1 MKKTTT
7 VQAPDRNF
15 ADLEAH
21 ANLCRYICN
30 LTSHARCHGGSKIGW
45 GSNPPHDDAISSHVY
60 ETKGF
65 LSAEEPTT
73 SAATPTH
80 TVTLGVIYSKTS
92 RCMQMRSTRPAGL
105 ITIINTRKKLI
116 RIAWNKNGVRRGRR
130 KKVIFIFGSL
140 SDNFPLKYF
149 WQRWNINEQEGS
161 EMNSTQVQFC
171 LAHQHF
177 YSYFIDAFQQNR
189 RVY

>member
-45 GSNPPHDDAISSHVY
+45 GSSNPPHDDAISSHVY

-80 TVTLGVIYSKTS
+80 TVTLGVIDSK
-92 RCMQMRSTRPAGL
+92 RFKGHE
-105 ITIINTRKKLI
+105 
-116 RIAWNKNGVRRGRR
+116 NKVNPQENSKPQRR
-130 KKVIFIFGSL
+130 KNTAK
-140 SDNFPLKYF
+140 D
-149 WQRWNINEQEGS
+149 QTR
-161 EMNSTQVQFC
+161 
-171 LAHQHF
+171 
-177 YSYFIDAFQQNR
+177 
-189 RVY
+189 

>member
-1 MKKTTT
+1 MDTALLHTLLHALRIFFLFSMKKTTT

-30 LTSHARCHGGSKIGW
+30 LTSHARIQESDGGSKIGCW
-45 GSNPPHDDAISSHVY
+45 PSNPHDDAISSHVY

-92 RCMQMRSTRPAGL
+92 RCMQMRSTRPAAL

-116 RIAWNKNGVRRGRR
+116 RIA
-130 KKVIFIFGSL
+130 
-140 SDNFPLKYF
+140 
-149 WQRWNINEQEGS
+149 
-161 EMNSTQVQFC
+161 
-171 LAHQHF
+171 
-177 YSYFIDAFQQNR
+177 
-189 RVY
+189 